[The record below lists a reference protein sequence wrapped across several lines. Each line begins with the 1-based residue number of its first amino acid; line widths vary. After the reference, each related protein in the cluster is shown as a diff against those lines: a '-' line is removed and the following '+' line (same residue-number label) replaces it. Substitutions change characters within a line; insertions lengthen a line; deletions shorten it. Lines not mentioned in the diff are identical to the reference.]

1 MRSAFFTVAVAVG
14 FLLAVP
20 ASAQTVGT
28 TTVTAITSLCD
39 TYLAGTPFRDAA
51 VNAGF
56 GLDTA
61 LDEYYFGPQD
71 EVTAIPPDADGECDL
86 VILYTEAEGPELLS
100 SIVGFAEGR
109 QGQKVMDRYPV
120 ADDALQ
126 YWNTE
131 WHMPGRA
138 LMLTEMLGLDGS
150 PAGEEY
156 HVLMVTLSARP

>member
-1 MRSAFFTVAVAVG
+1 MYRSFVLCGLTSI
-14 FLLAVP
+14 LMLSTP

-28 TTVTAITSLCD
+28 TTITALTSLCD

-71 EVTAIPPDADGECDL
+71 EVTAIPPDAEGDL

-120 ADDALQ
+120 ADDSLQ

-131 WHMPGRA
+131 WHMPGQA
-138 LMLTEMLGLDGS
+138 LMLTEMLSLDGT

-156 HVLMVTLSARP
+156 HVVMVTLSARP